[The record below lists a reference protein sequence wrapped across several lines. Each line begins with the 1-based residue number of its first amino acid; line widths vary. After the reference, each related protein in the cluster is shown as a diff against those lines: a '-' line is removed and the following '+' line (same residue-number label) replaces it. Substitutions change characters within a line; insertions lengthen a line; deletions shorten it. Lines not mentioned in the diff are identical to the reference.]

1 LKLNQLVKGNN
12 IEVLYKLSIENDGP
26 FVDCTITSPPYNK
39 QENKN
44 SGGITKAVKYDN
56 YCDSLLEEDY
66 QKQQIELLNQLWYVT
81 NNGGHCFYNHKVR
94 YVDGTAISP
103 FEWINKSFWNVRQ
116 EIIWDRI
123 IASNIR
129 GWRYWNVD
137 ERIYWLYKP
146 KDENDK
152 GVELKSQWA
161 KMGSIWRFPPEGK
174 IKNHPAPY
182 PTELPRRIIKSL
194 YENGTG
200 KVILDPYVGS
210 GTTAVVAKELG
221 HNYLGIDVSEEYL
234 KSANQR
240 INESSI
246 QNCGLSELFGD

>member
-1 LKLNQLVKGNN
+1 MKLNLLIKGHSTKIINDLVKKYGT
-12 IEVLYKLSIENDGP
+12 

-44 SGGITKAVKYDN
+44 AGGIVKAVKYDS
-56 YCDSLLEEDY
+56 YCDSVPEKYYQQEQIKLLDEVWNAT
-66 QKQQIELLNQLWYVT
+66 KP
-81 NNGGHCFYNHKVR
+81 GGHCFYNHKIR
-94 YVDGTAISP
+94 YLDGKAVSP
-103 FEWINKSFWNVRQ
+103 FEWLGQTPWVVRQ

-129 GWRYWNVD
+129 GWRFWNVD
-137 ERIYWLYKP
+137 ERIYWLYKQTN
-146 KDENDK
+146 ENDK
-152 GVELKSQWA
+152 GVELDSRWA
-161 KMGSIWRFPPEGK
+161 KMFSIWRFPPEGK

-200 KVILDPYVGS
+200 KVILDPYIGS

-221 HNYLGIDVSEEYL
+221 HNYIGIDVSEEYL
-234 KSANQR
+234 DSARKR
-240 INESSI
+240 IGEASI
-246 QNCGLSELFGD
+246 QECGLSELFGD